1 MKQILVPIVTIGLVA
16 MLAAGAGTFAYFTD
30 KETSAGN
37 NFTAGTLDLET
48 CHNTIVIEGVQPS
61 YTNHTGTSFY
71 DGRIGIETYHN
82 KGTCDG
88 KAYVTI
94 TNINNTEGINP
105 ESETDTDEPGDL
117 GDHLVVTKFVLG
129 KNMCGGPHNAYVTN
143 VIAEIPVNDTLNNIE
158 NVTYKLG
165 DLPAGKKYYA
175 ELYWELP
182 ADTGNDCQ
190 GDVVM
195 FDWKLDLDQIEA
207 PDRT

>member
-1 MKQILVPIVTIGLVA
+1 MKQILLPIVTIGLVA

-30 KETSAGN
+30 KETSEDN
-37 NFTAGTLDLET
+37 NFTAGTLDLTT
-48 CHNTIVIEGVQPS
+48 CYNTIVIEGIQPS
-61 YTNHTGTSFY
+61 YTGHTGESFY
-71 DGRIGIETYHN
+71 DGMIGIESYHN
-82 KGTCDG
+82 IGTCNG
-88 KAYVTI
+88 TAYVTI

-175 ELYWELP
+175 EFYWELP

>member
-30 KETSAGN
+30 TETSAGN

-48 CHNTIVIEGVQPS
+48 CYNRIAIEGVQPS
-61 YTNHTGTSFY
+61 YTGHTGESFY
-71 DGRIGIETYHN
+71 NAIGIQSYYN
-82 KGTCDG
+82 KGTCNG

-117 GDHLVVTKFVLG
+117 GDHLVVTKFVWG
-129 KNMCGGPHNAYVTN
+129 TSFWPPTAPSSVTGIIN
-143 VIAEIPVNDTLNNIE
+143 TIEVNKTLKEIEDIPYL
-158 NVTYKLG
+158 LG
-165 DLPAGKKYYA
+165 DLPAGKEYYA
-175 ELYWELP
+175 EFYWELP